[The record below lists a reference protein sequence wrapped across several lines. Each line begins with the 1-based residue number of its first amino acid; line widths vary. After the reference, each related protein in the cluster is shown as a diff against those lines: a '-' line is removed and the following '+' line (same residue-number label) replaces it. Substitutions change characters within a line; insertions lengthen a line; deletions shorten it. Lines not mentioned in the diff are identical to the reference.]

1 MHILLWVWYIQY
13 IFRYIYV
20 YITTIKYTCHISI
33 CLSSRNQKGLVAMIK
48 HSTLSIRILVSR
60 YCFPLKGSRGPEE
73 SPELAKHMV
82 NLHNLLDRSKK
93 WWSKASGVMSKGHK
107 SQLEWDPVGQTWD
120 NLGIKKNNDN
130 IKKNF

>member
-1 MHILLWVWYIQY
+1 
-13 IFRYIYV
+13 
-20 YITTIKYTCHISI
+20 
-33 CLSSRNQKGLVAMIK
+33 
-48 HSTLSIRILVSR
+48 
-60 YCFPLKGSRGPEE
+60 
-73 SPELAKHMV
+73 
-82 NLHNLLDRSKK
+82 LLDRNKK